1 MGPGNIRDDAV
12 ISALYK
18 RFIYSNIYIY
28 VQAISCVVMVFT
40 IIIVLLSPMSVI
52 LLIIVY

>member
-28 VQAISCVVMVFT
+28 VQAISCVFMVFT
-40 IIIVLLSPMSVI
+40 IIIVLLSPMSVV